1 MGDVEGEIRGE
12 EGDENLSGMEV
23 EAVLYAHPALN
34 KVAVVAR
41 PNEFLGDMS
50 CAFVRLMGGLVAPP
64 SEKVVVRFC

>member
-1 MGDVEGEIRGE
+1 MK
-12 EGDENLSGMEV
+12 V